1 LPEAFSFASTFEAW
15 TDRRLLSHVKTGCGM
30 WYCFASFAAFCSL
43 IMLNLHIPLFFHKVH
58 FAAGVM
64 PELDDGQ
71 GWKEHFQA

>member
-1 LPEAFSFASTFEAW
+1 
-15 TDRRLLSHVKTGCGM
+15 
-30 WYCFASFAAFCSL
+30 
-43 IMLNLHIPLFFHKVH
+43 MLNLHIPLFFHKVH